1 MNCNIHLQDGGVT
14 KRTFA
19 SGDGLDHPNDGAM
32 VDVQFKGTIFGDG
45 DKKAFDDRTIKFN
58 VGDGLDVVS
67 WLREIKRIF
76 QGGQSALLR

>member
-1 MNCNIHLQDGGVT
+1 MT

-32 VDVQFKGTIFGDG
+32 VDVQFNGTIFGDG

>member
-1 MNCNIHLQDGGVT
+1 MQDGGVT

-32 VDVQFKGTIFGDG
+32 VDVQFKGTYGD

-67 WLREIKRIF
+67 WLREIICIF
-76 QGGQSALLR
+76 QGGQSTVPR